1 MPTGLTVI
9 GAANGDLSTYGA
21 LEGGA
26 NAAVKAVVD
35 LGYSAATGDVPVAE
49 DAPVNITP
57 FWHVNGAKRAWVDQ
71 QNDVT
76 AKDVV
81 LAHKENF
88 TSVEHLKRYHAGNG
102 YGSGENVKHGRSSD
116 LAEVAGK
123 QIPEV
128 GTTVFRPPYTPTA
141 IGAFAGRSRDA
152 NFRPVRKT
160 PSHQYADEQGA
171 VFVEVGMWLRAQW
184 FPKPGETHW
193 RQSVDREVLQTRNSV
208 GICDVTT
215 LGKKI
220 DVQGADA
227 AIFLNKIYCNPFAK
241 VPVGKVRYGLMLRED
256 GIAMDDGTAARL
268 AEDYFVVTTT
278 TANAVGV
285 YRHMEFR
292 SSMPLPGAWTSNLYQ
307 QLKLGP
313 NLA

>member
-9 GAANGDLSTYGA
+9 GAANGDLSTHGA

-88 TSVEHLKRYHAGNG
+88 TSVEHLKRYTTLGMATDQGKTSNMAG
-102 YGSGENVKHGRSSD
+102 
-116 LAEVAGK
+116 LAIMAEVAGK

-141 IGAFAGRSRDA
+141 IGAFAGRSRDV

-215 LGKKI
+215 LGKI

-268 AEDYFVVTTT
+268 AEDHFVVTTT

-285 YRHMEFR
+285 YRHMEFVR
-292 SSMPLPGAWTSNLYQ
+292 QCLYPTWTSNYI
-307 QLKLGP
+307 
-313 NLA
+313 NN